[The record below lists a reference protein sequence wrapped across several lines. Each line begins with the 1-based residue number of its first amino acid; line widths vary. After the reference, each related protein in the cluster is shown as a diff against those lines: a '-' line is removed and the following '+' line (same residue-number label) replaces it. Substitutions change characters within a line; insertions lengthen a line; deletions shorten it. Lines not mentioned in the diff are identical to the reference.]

1 MVALDPFNLSLE
13 MSLSCSDCSPS
24 QIALVKDEGQE
35 INFANLN
42 QMFTDSV
49 IAIEGNELTQ
59 AGNINFKFT
68 DIPLLASE
76 YETTSFIAVLRIKDS
91 NSYRVYKLGAE
102 PVSRVETLL
111 STSSYATADFETP
124 AVSSSGK
131 WYTSKRSNT
140 SDTLTY
146 DLYEVDIASGA
157 ETLIKTYTKAINDA
171 QDATFAKI
179 EGVSIDGDRILS
191 EVKTYDSQN
200 PYDFYSDFYIYN
212 LNTKETEANLVNFK
226 SVSNV
231 LFVNNVVA
239 FMHAGGVTV
248 YNNSTKAVTELN
260 ILASSLALTSSHLAI
275 AVDSNVSLLD
285 LSDLTNETV
294 LKSNASFPNNLNTDG
309 DRFIWDEWFNGF
321 RDLFIYENGSV
332 RRITERSKQDKEST
346 IYGNKAIVLGN
357 QNVSR
362 ILDLTTGDPIETIG
376 KSSSSKKALVINGD
390 AYMYLNNNLLKVNL
404 R

>member
-1 MVALDPFNLSLE
+1 MKLLTSVILLSSFSLSCTGNKKENTSASESLKNKLSVGIQGAEYNLLNQLTSFKAEVSCEGTEVIELDESNNSIELYGSDLDSCNVTLAEITTSNGSFETSNGDFNISPSRTVNLASYTPGEDIDISFSVTQIENIGQKQITNTVPITNTTVLVDHSPVTDFALDSAQVVALDPFNLSLE

-140 SDTLTY
+140 NDTLTY
-146 DLYEVDIASGA
+146 NLYEVDIASGA
-157 ETLIKTYTKAINDA
+157 ETLLKTYTKAINDA

-179 EGVSIDGDRILS
+179 EGLVSMEIEFYQKLKLMILRIHTIFILIF
-191 EVKTYDSQN
+191 TY
-200 PYDFYSDFYIYN
+200 
-212 LNTKETEANLVNFK
+212 
-226 SVSNV
+226 
-231 LFVNNVVA
+231 
-239 FMHAGGVTV
+239 
-248 YNNSTKAVTELN
+248 
-260 ILASSLALTSSHLAI
+260 
-275 AVDSNVSLLD
+275 
-285 LSDLTNETV
+285 
-294 LKSNASFPNNLNTDG
+294 
-309 DRFIWDEWFNGF
+309 
-321 RDLFIYENGSV
+321 
-332 RRITERSKQDKEST
+332 T
-346 IYGNKAIVLGN
+346 I
-357 QNVSR
+357 
-362 ILDLTTGDPIETIG
+362 
-376 KSSSSKKALVINGD
+376 
-390 AYMYLNNNLLKVNL
+390 
-404 R
+404 

>member
-1 MVALDPFNLSLE
+1 MKLLTSVILLSSFSLSCTGNKKENTSASESLKNKLSVGIQGAEYNLLNQLTSFKAEVSCEGTEVIELDESNNSIELYGSDLDSCNVTLAEITTSNGSFETSNGDFNISPSRTVNLASYTPGEDIDISFSVTQIENIGQKQITNTVPITNTTVLVDHSPVTDFALDSAQVVALDPFNLSLE

-140 SDTLTY
+140 NDTLTY
-146 DLYEVDIASGA
+146 NLYEVDIASGA

-200 PYDFYSDFYIYN
+200 PYDFYSDFTY
-212 LNTKETEANLVNFK
+212 
-226 SVSNV
+226 
-231 LFVNNVVA
+231 
-239 FMHAGGVTV
+239 
-248 YNNSTKAVTELN
+248 
-260 ILASSLALTSSHLAI
+260 
-275 AVDSNVSLLD
+275 
-285 LSDLTNETV
+285 
-294 LKSNASFPNNLNTDG
+294 
-309 DRFIWDEWFNGF
+309 
-321 RDLFIYENGSV
+321 
-332 RRITERSKQDKEST
+332 T
-346 IYGNKAIVLGN
+346 I
-357 QNVSR
+357 
-362 ILDLTTGDPIETIG
+362 
-376 KSSSSKKALVINGD
+376 
-390 AYMYLNNNLLKVNL
+390 
-404 R
+404 

>member
-1 MVALDPFNLSLE
+1 M
-13 MSLSCSDCSPS
+13 
-24 QIALVKDEGQE
+24 
-35 INFANLN
+35 
-42 QMFTDSV
+42 
-49 IAIEGNELTQ
+49 
-59 AGNINFKFT
+59 
-68 DIPLLASE
+68 
-76 YETTSFIAVLRIKDS
+76 
-91 NSYRVYKLGAE
+91 
-102 PVSRVETLL
+102 
-111 STSSYATADFETP
+111 
-124 AVSSSGK
+124 
-131 WYTSKRSNT
+131 
-140 SDTLTY
+140 
-146 DLYEVDIASGA
+146 
-157 ETLIKTYTKAINDA
+157 
-171 QDATFAKI
+171 
-179 EGVSIDGDRILS
+179 
-191 EVKTYDSQN
+191 
-200 PYDFYSDFYIYN
+200 
-212 LNTKETEANLVNFK
+212 
-226 SVSNV
+226 
-231 LFVNNVVA
+231 FVNNVVA
-239 FMHAGGVTV
+239 FIHSGGVTV

-294 LKSNASFPNNLNTDG
+294 LKSNASVPNNLNTDG

-376 KSSSSKKALVINGD
+376 KSSSSNKALVINGD